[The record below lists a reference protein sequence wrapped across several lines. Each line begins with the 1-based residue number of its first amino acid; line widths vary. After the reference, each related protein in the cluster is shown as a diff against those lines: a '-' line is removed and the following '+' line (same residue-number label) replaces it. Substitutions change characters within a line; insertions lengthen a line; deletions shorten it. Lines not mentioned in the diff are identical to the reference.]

1 MDLYVILS
9 GFESGWQQH
18 VSQKALELIDS
29 ANSSPR
35 VAGSLNGAVRP
46 NGG

>member
-1 MDLYVILS
+1 MDLYVIFS
-9 GFESGWQQH
+9 GFELGWRQH
-18 VSQKALELIDS
+18 LSQKVLELIDS

-46 NGG
+46 NGD